1 MNLFAIFMR
10 RIIVVGLAALSFGA
24 PAQEKLY
31 RINSKDVGWN
41 TIDLTI
47 SETRRTPRT
56 SELKV
61 PRYGNRTSVEARFAM
76 CAFTDL
82 AFQRRYAVW
91 IVSDGSITDDVVV
104 VGFLKSEDEDA
115 KAVLGEGFV
124 GDNVL
129 RANAR
134 VINRMCGIKEP
145 SK

>member
-10 RIIVVGLAALSFGA
+10 RIFVVVFVTLSLGAA
-24 PAQEKLY
+24 AQEKLY
-31 RINSKDVGWN
+31 RIKSKDVGWN

-47 SETRRTPRT
+47 TETRRTART
-56 SELKV
+56 SQLKI
-61 PRYGNRTSVEARFAM
+61 PRYSNRTSVEARFAM
-76 CAFTDL
+76 CAFSDL
-82 AFQRRYAVW
+82 AFQRKFAVW

-115 KAVLGEGFV
+115 KTVLGERFV

-145 SK
+145 SE

>member
-1 MNLFAIFMR
+1 MA
-10 RIIVVGLAALSFGA
+10 VVVLVTLSFGA
-24 PAQEKLY
+24 AAQEKLY
-31 RINSKDVGWN
+31 RVNSKDVGWN

-47 SETRRTPRT
+47 TETRRTART
-56 SELKV
+56 SELTI
-61 PRYGNRTSVEARFAM
+61 PRYNNRTSVEARFSM

-82 AFQRRYAVW
+82 AFQRRFGVW
-91 IVSDGSITDDVVV
+91 IVSDGSLTKDVVV

-115 KAVLGEGFV
+115 KTVLGERFV

-145 SK
+145 PE